1 MKEKYEI
8 EMKKEIKK
16 LQRVRDYFRAQINNS
31 EIKDKSKLMDARR
44 RVEIVSD
51 RVWACKEQI
60 TRNKGFEWWNKS
72 ESIIMG

>member
-51 RVWACKEQI
+51 RVWACAKSKLLE
-60 TRNKGFEWWNKS
+60 TRGLNDE
-72 ESIIMG
+72 IRVRV